1 MIGVIL
7 LVAFMVL
14 MFPVGFFLT
23 GAVVAGV
30 HGWLLTDDAEDRHK
44 DSELLPLSRT

>member
-7 LVAFMVL
+7 LYIFMVL

-23 GAVVAGV
+23 GAIASGI
-30 HGWLLTDDAEDRHK
+30 HGWLLTDDAEDRHP
-44 DSELLPLSRT
+44 DSELTPLSRT